1 MFGPIRGP
9 WPDDAWKG
17 WWGPNPPYHV
27 PVFVLTHHPRAP
39 LEMEGGTTFHFVTDG
54 IHAAL
59 ERGEGRGRA
68 AGTCASA
75 AASRRSASTCAP
87 AWSTRSTSRSRRS
100 CSARGEALL
109 AGIDLPALGFERTR
123 HAATANAMHLVM
135 TKRAAA
141 PA

>member
-1 MFGPIRGP
+1 M
-9 WPDDAWKG
+9 
-17 WWGPNPPYHV
+17 
-27 PVFVLTHHPRAP
+27 PRCAQAK
-39 LEMEGGTTFHFVTDG
+39 
-54 IHAAL
+54 AAA
-59 ERGEGRGRA
+59 A
-68 AGTCASA
+68 AGTCGSA

-87 AWSTRSTSRSRRS
+87 AWSTSMHLAISPVVLGT
-100 CSARGEALL
+100 GEALL